1 MTYQNLLL
9 EQPEPGVY
17 LLTVN
22 RPQALNALNAA
33 TLNELGDAAARVGTD
48 SGARVLLITGAGD
61 KAFVAG
67 ADIAAMQA
75 LTVDEARTFSATG
88 MQVMRALEALPV
100 PVIALVNGYA
110 LGGGCELALACD
122 WIIASE
128 RAVFGQPEVSLGIPP
143 GFGGTQ
149 RLLRLVGR
157 ARAGTGEHR
166 AANQGCGSIGH
177 RLGRRGRAGGP
188 PGGTRAGSRAADCC
202 KGAACRAL
210 CQTGRSAWTGHDAGR
225 GVCAGVRI
233 VRAGLR
239 QRGSA
244 RGHARVSGQ
253 ASTGIYRALNVT
265 PQSLPV
271 DGRASVL
278 VPSINAGKVI
288 WRCAPGDLHPRY
300 LPSRCRESAGS

>member
-1 MTYQNLLL
+1 MAYQNLLL

-17 LLTVN
+17 RLTVN

-33 TLNELGDAAARVGTD
+33 TLAELGDAAAQVGAD

-75 LTVDEARTFSATG
+75 LTVDEARTFSEKG

-110 LGGGCELALACD
+110 LGGGCELAMACD
-122 WIIASE
+122 WIIASV

-157 ARAGTGEHR
+157 ARALELVSTGR
-166 AANQGCGSIGH
+166 QIKAAEALAIG
-177 RLGRRGRAGGP
+177 LVAEVV
-188 PGGTRAGSRAADCC
+188 AADT
-202 KGAACRAL
+202 L
-210 CQTGRSAWTGHDAGR
+210 
-225 GVCAGVRI
+225 
-233 VRAGLR
+233 
-239 QRGSA
+239 SA
-244 RGHARVSGQ
+244 RGLEVARLITAKAPLAVRYAKQAVQRGQDMTLAAGCMLESGLFAQ
-253 ASTGIYRALNVT
+253 AFASADQREGMRAFLDKR
-265 PQSLPV
+265 PPV
-271 DGRASVL
+271 FAGR
-278 VPSINAGKVI
+278 
-288 WRCAPGDLHPRY
+288 
-300 LPSRCRESAGS
+300 